1 MKESLKQI
9 FVRSIGLTLATAFG
23 GTAIG
28 AVAGDWV
35 LGTIIGIGSSFAVVL
50 TTVGVAVAWK
60 GTLELTDIQNAYRAA
75 VAKSDSDA
83 IKDALAVAED
93 GNFDYDDLR
102 DSDPEIRQIMSEDTS
117 NLPAIRVTL
126 QMLYEK
132 QLENERLLILLNV
145 KLASLDDIPMRIS
158 KIEIAQ
164 AKSEWVEKLAY
175 IGVTAG
181 LAGFITALFGA
192 LGT

>member
-1 MKESLKQI
+1 
-9 FVRSIGLTLATAFG
+9 
-23 GTAIG
+23 
-28 AVAGDWV
+28 
-35 LGTIIGIGSSFAVVL
+35 
-50 TTVGVAVAWK
+50 
-60 GTLELTDIQNAYRAA
+60 
-75 VAKSDSDA
+75 
-83 IKDALAVAED
+83 
-93 GNFDYDDLR
+93 
-102 DSDPEIRQIMSEDTS
+102 MSEDTS

-181 LAGFITALFGA
+181 LAGFITALFSA
-192 LGT
+192 IVP